1 MLSGPPQK
9 YALISINLQVFHA
22 EVAQPGRAPR
32 WRRGCREFKSPPRH
46 ISFLVQCYMWGE
58 IFNNIII
65 WFSSNNLAEK
75 KKTTKKVAK
84 KTTKKVSKKKAK
96 SEPLDSG
103 IVIVDDDLSV
113 DRESELE
120 ERRAYLEEARSQ
132 EASSD

>member
-1 MLSGPPQK
+1 M
-9 YALISINLQVFHA
+9 V
-22 EVAQPGRAPR
+22 
-32 WRRGCREFKSPPRH
+32 
-46 ISFLVQCYMWGE
+46 
-58 IFNNIII
+58 
-65 WFSSNNLAEK
+65 EK

-84 KTTKKVSKKKAK
+84 KTTKKVAKKTTKKKAK

-113 DRESELE
+113 DKESELE